1 MSVSGCVG
9 GGCIRDVTKTFEE
22 VKVKP
27 IFLSTLF
34 FVSESRSSSS
44 SDIRLMA
51 SEVGLFLLTG
61 QFFLCLQC
69 QLDLIIAY
77 QIQIMSAIDQAI
89 YLELLW
95 PQSAFWDHRGDK
107 QIQISR

>member
-1 MSVSGCVG
+1 MVSGSGCVG
-9 GGCIRDVTKTFEE
+9 GGCIRDVTKAFEE

-27 IFLSTLF
+27 IFLSALF
-34 FVSESRSSSS
+34 FVSESRS

-69 QLDLIIAY
+69 QLDLIVAY

-95 PQSAFWDHRGDK
+95 PESAFRDHRGDK